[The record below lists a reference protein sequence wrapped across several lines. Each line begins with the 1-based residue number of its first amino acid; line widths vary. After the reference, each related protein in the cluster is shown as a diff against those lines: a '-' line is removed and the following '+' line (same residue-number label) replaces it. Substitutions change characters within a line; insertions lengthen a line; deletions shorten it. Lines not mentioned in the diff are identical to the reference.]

1 MRRLLYNRLL
11 KPSGA
16 NPICATNVTC
26 IFFISIF
33 KTCPPPYA
41 DRSLKVLSLLSFNEP
56 PCHCTKG
63 QLTTVSDGVTANSPI
78 FCADSIS
85 ASDFSSV
92 ELTPCFHSTLL
103 TLHNRLYGGSTG

>member
-26 IFFISIF
+26 IFFILIF
-33 KTCPPPYA
+33 RTCPPPYA

-63 QLTTVSDGVTANSPI
+63 QLTTAADGVIVNSPL
-78 FCADSIS
+78 FCADNIS
-85 ASDFSSV
+85 ASDFSSIG
-92 ELTPCFHSTLL
+92 LIPCFHSALL
-103 TLHNRLYGGSTG
+103 ILHSGLYA